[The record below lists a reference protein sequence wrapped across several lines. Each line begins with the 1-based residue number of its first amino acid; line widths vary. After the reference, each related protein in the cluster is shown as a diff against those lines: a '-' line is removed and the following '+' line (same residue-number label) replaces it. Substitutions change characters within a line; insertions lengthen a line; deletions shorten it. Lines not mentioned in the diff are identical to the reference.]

1 MSDSIKE
8 RIVKQIVECLGT
20 ISRANGYS
28 NDIAS
33 VQRYSLNGLSL
44 SAVPVI
50 YVREGDD
57 TVDRQKSARP
67 AVARQV
73 EVYVTVL
80 HRPDDGDT
88 RSGDEVLG
96 SLCSDVE
103 RSLMADPTRARL
115 AVWTQNP
122 DWMEVAI
129 EDDLPHLGKALL
141 FMIDYRHHFQNPE
154 QAA

>member
-1 MSDSIKE
+1 MADSVKE
-8 RIVKQIVECLGT
+8 RIMKQVVESLER
-20 ISRANGYS
+20 ISLANGYA

-33 VQRYSLNGLSL
+33 VQRYSLDGLNL
-44 SAVPVI
+44 NAVPVL

-67 AVARQV
+67 SVARRL
-73 EVYVTVL
+73 EVYVSVL
-80 HRPDDGDT
+80 HRPAVGET

-96 SLCSDVE
+96 SLCRDVE
-103 RSLMADPTRARL
+103 RCLMQDPTRGSL
-115 AVWTQNP
+115 AVWTANP

-141 FMIDYRHHFQNPE
+141 FLIDYRHHFQHPD
-154 QAA
+154 QVV

>member
-1 MSDSIKE
+1 MADSVKE
-8 RIVKQIVECLGT
+8 RIMKHIVERLQT
-20 ISRANGYS
+20 VSLANGYA

-33 VQRYSLNGLSL
+33 VQRYHLEGLNLNT
-44 SAVPVI
+44 VPVL

-57 TVDRQKSARP
+57 TVNREKFTLP
-67 AVARQV
+67 AVARQL

-80 HRPDDGDT
+80 HRPAVGET

-96 SLCSDVE
+96 SLCRDVE
-103 RSLMADPTRARL
+103 RALMADATQGGL
-115 AVWTQNP
+115 AIRTHNP

-141 FMIDYRHHFQNPE
+141 FMIDYRHHYQNPE
-154 QAA
+154 QTA

>member
-1 MSDSIKE
+1 MADSIKE
-8 RIVKQIVECLGT
+8 RIMKHLVSRLET
-20 ISRANGYS
+20 ISLANGYA

-33 VQRYSLNGLSL
+33 VQRYSLAGLNL
-44 SAVPVI
+44 NAVPVL

-80 HRPDDGDT
+80 HRPAVGET

-96 SLCSDVE
+96 SLCRDVE
-103 RSLMADPTRARL
+103 RALLADPTCGGL
-115 AVWTQNP
+115 AIWTHNP

-141 FMIDYRHHFQNPE
+141 FTIDYRHHFQNPE
-154 QAA
+154 QGA